1 MGQPLRVVTEDLR
14 VSAATVDVH
23 ADDLRARHA
32 AADGKIGSSQRGLP
46 AGSAVALGA
55 AVTKWQAD
63 TSALYEQ
70 LVGHSHGLRS
80 GAAAYQVADDSGATA
95 VDAAGD
101 GIADPDLGL

>member
-1 MGQPLRVVTEDLR
+1 MRPPTARSGHRNEAYP
-14 VSAATVDVH
+14 
-23 ADDLRARHA
+23 RA
-32 AADGKIGSSQRGLP
+32 P
-46 AGSAVALGA
+46 AVALGA